1 MILGSYDRET
11 YVHCTLELS
20 SHKWKEKTRSSIKKV
35 FLSFLAW
42 NLLIYDLVVQVGLIK
57 CVHYDTGGVITH

>member
-1 MILGSYDRET
+1 MLLKKVSGDCLMVAFYRLMILGSYDRET

-35 FLSFLAW
+35 CFPLPQLDFLSLC
-42 NLLIYDLVVQVGLIK
+42 LD
-57 CVHYDTGGVITH
+57 

>member
-35 FLSFLAW
+35 RLSSV
-42 NLLIYDLVVQVGLIK
+42 LLFGL
-57 CVHYDTGGVITH
+57 HSAD